1 MKRINN
7 SREENGVG
15 GEQMSKKTALIAG
28 GSGLIGKELLRI
40 LVSSEEYDHVI
51 AIARS
56 SLQFTHPK
64 LTEVLVDFNRLADFK
79 EELVADDVFCC
90 LGTTIKKAKTKKEM
104 FKVDVDYPL
113 SLAKIAKEQGAK
125 KFLLVS
131 AIGADS
137 DSMISYSKMKGLL
150 ELHIQKLTYETI
162 AIFRPSLLLGS
173 RKEFRFAE
181 KVGGLLFSVLSPIMV
196 GPLRKY
202 KAIAGKTV
210 AKAMY
215 NTAQARHKGVLIVTS
230 EEMQEMIKPI
240 KEKKGALQKFS

>member
-1 MKRINN
+1 
-7 SREENGVG
+7 
-15 GEQMSKKTALIAG
+15 MSKKTALIAG

-40 LVSSEEYDHVI
+40 LVSSEEYEHVI

-64 LTEVLVDFNRLADFK
+64 LTEVLVDFNRLEDFK

-113 SLAKIAKEQGAK
+113 SLAKIAKEKGAK

-137 DSMISYSKMKGLL
+137 DSVSYT
-150 ELHIQKLTYETI
+150 HLTLPTM
-162 AIFRPSLLLGS
+162 A
-173 RKEFRFAE
+173 
-181 KVGGLLFSVLSPIMV
+181 VV
-196 GPLRKY
+196 
-202 KAIAGKTV
+202 
-210 AKAMY
+210 
-215 NTAQARHKGVLIVTS
+215 
-230 EEMQEMIKPI
+230 
-240 KEKKGALQKFS
+240 